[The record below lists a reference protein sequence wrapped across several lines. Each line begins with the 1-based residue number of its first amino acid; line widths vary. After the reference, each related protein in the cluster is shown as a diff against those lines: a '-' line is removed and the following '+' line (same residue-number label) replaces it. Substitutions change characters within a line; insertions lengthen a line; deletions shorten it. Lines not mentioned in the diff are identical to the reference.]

1 MIGAQWRNL
10 ALPTDRPM
18 MPLAMDTALMLFRR
32 QLQAAVDA
40 EAASAVTPLATPVAA
55 T

>member
-10 ALPTDRPM
+10 ALRTDRPM
-18 MPLAMDTALMLFRR
+18 LPLAMDAALMLFRR

-40 EAASAVTPLATPVAA
+40 EAAAAVTPLATPVAS